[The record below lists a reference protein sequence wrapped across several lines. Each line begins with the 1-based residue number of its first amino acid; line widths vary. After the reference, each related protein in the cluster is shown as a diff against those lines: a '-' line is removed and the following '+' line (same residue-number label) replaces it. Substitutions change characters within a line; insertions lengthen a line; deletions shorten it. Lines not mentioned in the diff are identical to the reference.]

1 MKIIKAGYQV
11 LNPAMDDPTHISAI
25 YRNIER
31 AGRTCYKSEDRITD
45 ESAEKFVRAIVKNGH
60 EAMLEHANMA
70 VRFTVDR
77 GVSHEFVRHRMASFA
92 QESTRYC
99 NYSGDKFGNE
109 ITVIDPCFYD
119 DVPPDLKEEV
129 RHFIHDR
136 VESELDVDELFR
148 STSEVMIALYADKL
162 LRYANWYAQ
171 CMSAERSYLKMLEYG
186 ATPEEARMVL
196 PTDLKTEIV
205 ITANMREWRHIFELR
220 AIGTTGKPHPQMA
233 EVMVPLMNECI
244 LRMPAL
250 FGDLAMEGGK
260 A

>member
-1 MKIIKAGYQV
+1 MKIIKAGYQI
-11 LNPAMDDPTHISAI
+11 LNPAMDDPKVAMDI
-25 YRNIER
+25 YKSIER
-31 AGRTCYKSEDRITD
+31 AGRTCYKSEDRITE
-45 ESAEKFVRAIVKNGH
+45 ESATRFVKNVVRNGH

-109 ITVIDPCFYD
+109 ITVIDPWFYRD
-119 DVPPDLKEEV
+119 IPEEAKAEV
-129 RHFIHDR
+129 RKFLSGGMEGVASLAGGKTKDQ
-136 VESELDVDELFR
+136 LNELFR
-148 STSEVMIALYADKL
+148 YAEWYVMCIH
-162 LRYANWYAQ
+162 
-171 CMSAERSYLKMLEYG
+171 AERSYLKMLEYG

-205 ITANMREWRHIFELR
+205 VTANMREWRHMFKLR
-220 AIGTTGKPHPQMA
+220 ALGTTGKPHPQMA

-244 LRMPAL
+244 LKMPAL

-260 A
+260 V